1 MNLTTRP
8 PRGSEQN
15 GREYHFISDDAFDA
29 MVSNRPYRSA
39 MSEAEALAELQL
51 GAGTQFDPMVVQ
63 ALVDE
68 LTHQVPVRDARI
80 A

>member
-1 MNLTTRP
+1 VAIPLGARV
-8 PRGSEQN
+8 
-15 GREYHFISDDAFDA
+15 ICVCDAFDA

-39 MSEAEALAELQL
+39 MRVSAALEELRL
-51 GAGTQFDPMVVQ
+51 SAGTQFDPSVVQ

-68 LTHQVPVRDARI
+68 LTDEVPVRDARI